1 MTALTSRMVRH
12 QLRGAVRRL
21 GGDVHTV
28 INTWLF
34 FDTYGVLG
42 EQRRVFWWSDD
53 PAAAAAFWGA
63 DADRL
68 RAAEERLAGASD
80 LVVAV
85 NEEAARRWEQRGRP
99 AAYVPN
105 GCDPGPYRTTDEAPD
120 PGDVA
125 LPGPIAG
132 FVGHLNSRTDLAL
145 LEAVADAGTSLLL
158 IGPKDPAFEPERF
171 AALVARPNVL
181 HLGPRPFE
189 TLPSYLRLIDVGLV
203 PYGDTEFNRLSF
215 PLKTLEYLAAGRPV
229 VSTPLP
235 AVRWLETELVTL
247 AATPEAFAQSVAQ
260 AAARPR
266 DAEIVGRRRAFAERH
281 SWARR
286 AEAFAGLLGLPA

>member
-1 MTALTSRMVRH
+1 M
-12 QLRGAVRRL
+12 
-21 GGDVHTV
+21 
-28 INTWLF
+28 
-34 FDTYGVLG
+34 
-42 EQRRVFWWSDD
+42 
-53 PAAAAAFWGA
+53 
-63 DADRL
+63 
-68 RAAEERLAGASD
+68 
-80 LVVAV
+80 VAV
-85 NEEAARRWEQRGRP
+85 NEEATRRWEERGQA

-105 GCDPGPYRTTDEAPD
+105 GCDPGPYRATDEAPD

-171 AALVARPNVL
+171 AALAARPNVV

-215 PLKTLEYLAAGRPV
+215 PLKTLEYLAAGRAV

-235 AVRWLETELVTL
+235 AVRWLETELVTM
-247 AATPEAFAQSVAQ
+247 AATPDAFAASVA
-260 AAARPR
+260 AAAAQPR
-266 DAEIVGRRRAFAERH
+266 DAAIVGARQAFAERH